1 MKREHDLKKA
11 ENLAVA
17 LPEKGK
23 HSSQDIAKMWSKI
36 KVLMSLDVDRLVA
49 SQDSKL
55 VTQRDWMIGA
65 LIALNRSSK
74 ENEQVKFQI
83 KTEIINAAKVAISE
97 EKEKEKEEESKVEA
111 APPTGDS
118 SNMVNPPSF
127 AKECSADAP
136 DNAVKGV
143 PETDTAPLKRSTAK
157 IQD

>member
-1 MKREHDLKKA
+1 ME
-11 ENLAVA
+11 
-17 LPEKGK
+17 
-23 HSSQDIAKMWSKI
+23 MWSKI
-36 KVLMSLDVDRLVA
+36 KVLMSLDVERLVA
-49 SQDSKL
+49 SSDSKL

-65 LIALNRSSK
+65 LIALNRFPK
-74 ENEQVKFQI
+74 ENEQAKFQI
-83 KTEIINAAKVAISE
+83 KTDINAAKVAVSE

-136 DNAVKGV
+136 DYPAKVV

-157 IQD
+157 I